1 MKRKSPILVVAV
13 LAAALIGLLAY
24 GVVQQGDDTTLDKA
38 VSQGARPPAPDR
50 AMPALGAPGQRSL
63 AQYRGKVVVL
73 NFWASWCEPCREE
86 APLLKAAHARL
97 SRTGDGTVLGVT
109 YQDASDRSLSFL
121 REFGLTYP
129 NARDV
134 GTKLAKRYGTVKLPE
149 TFIIDRRGR
158 IAAIGRGQLN
168 KRFLDGAIDRAL
180 RS

>member
-1 MKRKSPILVVAV
+1 MNRKGPVLVVAA
-13 LAAALIGLLAY
+13 LAAALLGLLVY

-38 VSQGARPPAPDR
+38 VSQGARPAAPDR
-50 AMPALGAPGQRSL
+50 SMPDLAGRGERSL

-86 APLLKAAHARL
+86 APILKSAHERL
-97 SRTGDGTVLGVT
+97 TRGGDGTVLGAT
-109 YQDASDRSLSFL
+109 YQDATDRSLSFL
-121 REFGLTYP
+121 REFRLDYP

-149 TFIIDRRGR
+149 TFVIDRKGR

-168 KRFLDGAIDRAL
+168 QGFLDRAIDQAL